1 MISVHDHRSVIML
14 LPVLLLFIAAAT
26 TNTSPR
32 LKHTLPDHNTKRVP
46 FQQVEQFA
54 TTLLE
59 GQTVYIGGN
68 GILYQINFDDSSTP
82 NEIRL
87 PDVPEKCRG
96 QNTASCGN
104 YIMVLQRF
112 DENKLLVC
120 ATGSPYS
127 RCWLS
132 HNGELKEFINGQK
145 RVLGRFVLP
154 SPPRQGF
161 ASLVVEERIYSA
173 APFDGDKMVFDGY
186 RKNDDIKRLRADTRW
201 MNDPRFVGMSPV
213 KDLIYMFFRE
223 RISQNNPDVDPWIS
237 RIARVCKDDHGGS
250 PRRLQ
255 MKWSTFLKA
264 RLLCNEPNNVHFNR
278 IEDTFIYKSAVDN
291 ETRVYGVFS
300 SNWNGTA
307 VCVYSMKEIGDVF
320 KTSDFKDSNGPV
332 PSNPRPG
339 TCVKNTK
346 ELPDEVLALVE
357 DHPEMKT
364 LISPIGGRPLM
375 TSYDPHIKKI
385 VVDSVVGPNGE
396 ENRLLILAMGDGT
409 IHKVL
414 ETGTSTFT
422 IAQLTV
428 LKQPAPILSLS
439 LDSDRKLLYVTS
451 TMELA
456 RFPLVACEEYVG
468 PCATC
473 LQARDPYCGWDN
485 DQKKCIP
492 VTPNSKN
499 VVQNLT
505 SGDGC
510 VTIKAEMARSSAP
523 RDGTVLR
530 LPLNEGIPV
539 YLSCP
544 KQSYHADYTWT
555 FSGEGGREG
564 AALFVQ

>member
-1 MISVHDHRSVIML
+1 MISIHDHHRSEIMVLL
-14 LPVLLLFIAAAT
+14 LPALLLFIAAAAT
-26 TNTSPR
+26 TTTSPR
-32 LKHTLPDHNTKRVP
+32 LKHTLPDHNTKRVH

-59 GQTVYIGGN
+59 GRTLYVGGN
-68 GILYQINFDDSSTP
+68 GVLYRINFDNSSTP
-82 NEIRL
+82 NKIHL
-87 PDVPEKCRG
+87 PNVPEKCRG
-96 QNTASCGN
+96 QNSVSCGN
-104 YIMVLQRF
+104 YIMVLQRY
-112 DENKLLVC
+112 DANKLLVC
-120 ATGSPYS
+120 ATGSPHS
-127 RCWLS
+127 LCWLS
-132 HNGELKEFINGQK
+132 HNGEMKEFINGQK
-145 RVLGRFVLP
+145 RVLGKYVLP

-161 ASLVVEERIYSA
+161 ASLVVEQRIYSA
-173 APFDGDKMVFDGY
+173 APFDNDKMVFDGY
-186 RKNDDIKRLRADTRW
+186 RRSDDIKRLRADIRW
-201 MNDPRFVGMSPV
+201 MNDPKFVGMSPV
-213 KDLIYMFFRE
+213 GNLIYMFFRE
-223 RISQNNPDVDPWIS
+223 RNSQNDPDVDPWIS

-264 RLLCNEPNNVHFNR
+264 RLLCNESNNVHFNR
-278 IEDTFIYKSAVDN
+278 IEDTFIYKSPVDN

-307 VCVYSMKEIGDVF
+307 VCVYSMDEIRDVF
-320 KTSDFKDSNGPV
+320 KTSAFKDSNGPV

-357 DHPEMKT
+357 DHPEMET
-364 LISPIGGRPLM
+364 WISPIGGRPLM

-385 VVDSVVGPNGE
+385 VVDSVVGPGG

-428 LKQPAPILSLS
+428 LKQPAPILSIS

-468 PCATC
+468 SCATC
-473 LQARDPYCGWDN
+473 LQARDPYCGWDK
-485 DQKKCIP
+485 DQNKCIP
-492 VTPNSKN
+492 VTPNSKK
-499 VVQNLT
+499 VDQNLT
-505 SGDGC
+505 SGEGC
-510 VTIKAEMARSSAP
+510 VTIKGKVALKNVHIMH
-523 RDGTVLR
+523 GFT
-530 LPLNEGIPV
+530 PLLTGSV
-539 YLSCP
+539 
-544 KQSYHADYTWT
+544 KT
-555 FSGEGGREG
+555 
-564 AALFVQ
+564 